1 MSRGMLGATPVYLA
15 VLGFLVVSVGFVW
28 GAPSARADEAKIK
41 SALSA
46 GPDSLTKN
54 AAVQDWDGTVLR
66 EGTNGWTCLPDIPD
80 NGGTDPWCLDETW
93 FNFIKAMQNNTAP
106 PTEKLGIGYMLG
118 GDAPVSNIDPT
129 AKEKTADN
137 VWVEGLK
144 AHMMIAVPDKAMIDN
159 FSDDPNNGGPW
170 VMWAGTPYV
179 HLMVPIDSY
188 PPQ

>member
-1 MSRGMLGATPVYLA
+1 MSRGMRATPVYL
-15 VLGFLVVSVGFVW
+15 VILGFLAVSLVFIW
-28 GAPSARADEAKIK
+28 GAPSVRADEAKIK

-93 FNFIKAMQNNTAP
+93 FNFIKAMQTNTAP
-106 PTEKLGIGYMLG
+106 PTKKLGIGYMLA
-118 GDAPVSNIDPT
+118 GDAPVSNLRPGD
-129 AKEKTADN
+129 KEKTADN
-137 VWVEGLK
+137 VWVEGIK